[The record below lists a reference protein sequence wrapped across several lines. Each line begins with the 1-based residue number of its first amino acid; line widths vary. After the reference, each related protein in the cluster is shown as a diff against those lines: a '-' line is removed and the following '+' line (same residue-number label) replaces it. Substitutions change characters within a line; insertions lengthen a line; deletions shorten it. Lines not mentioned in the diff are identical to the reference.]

1 MKKKSKKKS
10 FFSFLLSRPM
20 RAGVAGLVR
29 RVCVWGRREG
39 DSGEAGHSHC
49 VATEKDQSVKRSEKK
64 RKKIEK
70 IIFFSRFFPFRFF
83 GAGARLT

>member
-1 MKKKSKKKS
+1 
-10 FFSFLLSRPM
+10 M

-64 RKKIEK
+64 KRKKIEK
-70 IIFFSRFFPFRFF
+70 IIFFLVFFLFVFSVVRDSRD
-83 GAGARLT
+83 GGSDGNLVQHA

>member
-1 MKKKSKKKS
+1 
-10 FFSFLLSRPM
+10 M

-64 RKKIEK
+64 KRKKNRK
-70 IIFFSRFFPFRFF
+70 NYFFSRFFPFRFF
-83 GAGARLT
+83 GGARLT